1 MSTYAPSSTP
11 SHPTA
16 TSAAIDAWATV
27 ADDDSDD
34 EAAAEE
40 ELEYL
45 AQEHQQL
52 EAHLTGRLNEV
63 RWLLGDCDG
72 VVG

>member
-11 SHPTA
+11 SHPSA
-16 TSAAIDAWATV
+16 ASAAIDAWATA

-52 EAHLTGRLNEV
+52 EAHLMGRLNEV
-63 RWLLGDCDG
+63 RNLPGEIVEG
-72 VVG
+72 